1 MHLKQSQIQQDTDY
15 RIMRLL
21 EERPDMTQR
30 DLAQKLGISLGGLNY
45 CLKALIDKGFV
56 KLDNFHKSNHK
67 FKYAYMLTPEG
78 IAQKMAMTG
87 RFLMRKMD
95 EYDAL
100 KAEIATLTAEVSDGV
115 VEDRRKTT
123 L

>member
-45 CLKALIDKGFV
+45 CLKALIDKGFI

-78 IAQKMAMTG
+78 LAQKMAMTG
-87 RFLMRKMD
+87 RFLMRKME
-95 EYDAL
+95 EY
-100 KAEIATLTAEVSDGV
+100 EEWQIQIRSATKMNPVMGG
-115 VEDRRKTT
+115 
-123 L
+123 